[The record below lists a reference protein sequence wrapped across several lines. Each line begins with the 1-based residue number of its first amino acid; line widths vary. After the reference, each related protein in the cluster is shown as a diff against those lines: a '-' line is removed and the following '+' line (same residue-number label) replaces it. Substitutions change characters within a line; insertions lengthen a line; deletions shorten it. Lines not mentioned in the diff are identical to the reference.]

1 MFKKFI
7 LSMMATFAIGF
18 GFISCANDDDDNNSV
33 AVSPVNADT
42 KSQAEKD
49 KKSGE
54 ETQKKTSTEYNID
67 ASLSCWV
74 KAMGGQEF
82 GKSVYKSAKI
92 VENADGTC
100 KVVLSLGKGKGNIY
114 GIDFDA
120 FIDPRNSKPGYYNEK
135 GEKLDA
141 EYTVSDTDTAQ
152 ANTGL
157 DKDGNRVL
165 EDVHY
170 VTSMTFPVSK
180 EKSEYNLWVYVNSNV
195 MGVQFCDGNGTAGS
209 AHPNEAT
216 PYVGKLT
223 IDWNSVYYGTYTGSM
238 TVTMGGKETT
248 TPLSITVAKDSV
260 NLGERYGKYTKV
272 LWLKDSEG
280 KTVQAAQSEKTN
292 TQNGDLTAEN
302 YTTASSDYIAFN
314 NDGTAVITMP
324 AMAKMGGTATLTK
337 SK

>member
-1 MFKKFI
+1 
-7 LSMMATFAIGF
+7 MMATLAIGF
-18 GFISCANDDDDNNSV
+18 GFVSCSNNDDENDKQPDV
-33 AVSPVNADT
+33 KT
-42 KSQAEKD
+42 IAEY
-49 KKSGE
+49 S
-54 ETQKKTSTEYNID
+54 ID
-67 ASLSCWV
+67 ANLSCFIT
-74 KAMGGQEF
+74 AMGGQEF
-82 GKSVYKSAKI
+82 GASVYKSAKI
-92 VENADGTC
+92 VEYADGTC
-100 KVVLSLGKGKGNIY
+100 KVVLSLGKGAGNIY

-157 DKDGNRVL
+157 DESGERML

-180 EKSEYNLWVYVNSNV
+180 EKSEYNLWVYVNSNM
-195 MGVQFCDGNGTAGS
+195 MGVQFCDGKGEASSN
-209 AHPNEAT
+209 HPNEAT

-260 NLGERYGKYTKV
+260 NLGEHYGEYTKV

-280 KTVQAAQSEKTN
+280 KTVQAAQSDKTN
-292 TQNGDLTAEN
+292 TKNGDLTAEN

-324 AMAKMGGTATLTK
+324 AMAKMGGTANLTK

>member
-1 MFKKFI
+1 MLKKSFLI
-7 LSMMATFAIGF
+7 LSALCALSF
-18 GFISCANDDDDNNSV
+18 GFVSCSNDDDEN
-33 AVSPVNADT
+33 
-42 KSQAEKD
+42 D
-49 KKSGE
+49 K
-54 ETQKKTSTEYNID
+54 QPDVKTIAEYNID
-67 ASLSCWV
+67 ANLSCFIT
-74 KAMGGQEF
+74 AMGGQEF
-82 GKSVYKSAKI
+82 GKPVYKSAKI
-92 VENADGTC
+92 VEYADGTC

-114 GIDFDA
+114 GVDFDA

-141 EYTVSDTDTAQ
+141 EYTVSDTDTVKA
-152 ANTGL
+152 AIPGDL
-157 DKDGNRVL
+157 DDDGIPKT

-180 EKSEYNLWVYVNSNV
+180 EKSEYNLWLYVNSNV
-195 MGVQFCDGNGTAGS
+195 MGVQFCDGSGS
-209 AHPNEAT
+209 GSSGQPDTAT

-238 TVTMGGKETT
+238 TVTMGEKETT

-260 NLGERYGKYTKV
+260 NLGERYGEYTKV

-280 KTVQAAQSEKTN
+280 KTVQAAQSDKTN
-292 TQNGDLTAEN
+292 TSKGDLTAEN

-324 AMAKMGGTATLTK
+324 PMAAMGGTANLTK

>member
-1 MFKKFI
+1 MLKKSFFI
-7 LSMMATFAIGF
+7 LSALCALSF
-18 GFISCANDDDDNNSV
+18 GFVSCSNDDDDDNNS
-33 AVSPVNADT
+33 APVSPV
-42 KSQAEKD
+42 
-49 KKSGE
+49 
-54 ETQKKTSTEYNID
+54 EYNID
-67 ASLSCWV
+67 ANLSCFIT
-74 KAMGGQEF
+74 AMGGQEF
-82 GKSVYKSAKI
+82 GASVYKSAKI

-114 GIDFDA
+114 GVDFDA

-141 EYTVSDTDTAQ
+141 EYTISDTDTAQ

-157 DKDGNRVL
+157 DESGERML

-180 EKSEYNLWVYVNSNV
+180 EKSEYNLWLYVNSNV
-195 MGVQFCDGNGTAGS
+195 MGVQFCDGKGEASSNQ
-209 AHPNEAT
+209 PNEAT

-260 NLGERYGKYTKV
+260 NLGERYGEYTKV

-280 KTVQAAQSEKTN
+280 KTVQAAQSDKTN
-292 TQNGDLTAEN
+292 SSKGDLTAEN

-324 AMAKMGGTATLTK
+324 AMAAMGGTANLTK

>member
-54 ETQKKTSTEYNID
+54 ETQKKNAEYNIE
-67 ASLSCWV
+67 ATLSCWV

-82 GKSVYKSAKI
+82 GKPVFKGAKI

-100 KVVLSLGKGKGNIY
+100 KVVLSLGKGTGNIY
-114 GIDFDA
+114 GINFDA

-180 EKSEYNLWVYVNSNV
+180 EKSEYNLWVYVNSNM
-195 MGVQFCDGNGTAGS
+195 MGVQFCDGKGEASSN
-209 AHPNEAT
+209 HPNEAT

-260 NLGERYGKYTKV
+260 NLGERYGEYTKV

-280 KTVQAAQSEKTN
+280 KTVQAAQSDSTN
-292 TQNGDLTAEN
+292 SKKGDLTAEN

-324 AMAKMGGTATLTK
+324 AMAKMGGTANLTK